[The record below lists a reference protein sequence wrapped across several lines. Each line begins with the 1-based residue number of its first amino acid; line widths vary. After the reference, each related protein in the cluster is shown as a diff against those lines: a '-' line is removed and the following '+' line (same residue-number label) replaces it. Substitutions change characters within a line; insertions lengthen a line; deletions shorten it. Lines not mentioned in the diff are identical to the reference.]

1 MRVLVKAWKY
11 SLLVTLPV
19 AILFLV
25 WLARTYN
32 LYVAEGLQFSAPSQ
46 SALWNSGKL
55 NFYYLIDNLQDAVIG
70 DSKKAD
76 VSLFVDNQA
85 LYELNE
91 NLPYSALGGKNFK
104 PAYMVYPGGN
114 LEKVSLRYRGD
125 SSNHWLFREKS
136 YRIKTPKSKP
146 YNGLRSFNLI
156 VHETPELL
164 GPHSAYILADTL
176 GLMAP
181 RSEFVIVSINDKT
194 DGAKL
199 LVEQVDETFLRR
211 RSRMPGDI
219 YSGDNVG
226 NSRFWGLEHSLFVS
240 SLNWDKDASNNH
252 YPLASKAPLEAMIA
266 DLLRDQVEMLDME
279 MFGRFAAFTDIARSK
294 HHDESHNWKL
304 SYDHYLERFTPI
316 VWDSIGWLDQWVID
330 GSRGGVSLATIMDT
344 LYRNHDFLYER
355 QKALLGFFGHE
366 QQPYLERID
375 DEIRLVKEKID
386 GLDYFVDVFRVVR
399 SRQEVLD
406 NIADFRQLMHTTLEE
421 VKFATVGQPGEYAYA
436 VLEDGVR
443 LHIARMPVEG
453 VRIELSPGV
462 SAETLRVR
470 YKVDAEWLESDLASV
485 TRRVGDTLIVEQRLF
500 PNSQM
505 QQLFPGTFMQ
515 SGSHSFA
522 SGTFDL
528 LIGSAAASGVRSVSV
543 MPMGLGVQELAVS
556 RSDEIDVVEFLNQ
569 KNIVPQRPIEAPLV
583 FSGVKTIEEFQ
594 TIERD
599 LIIEPGTRLLFSEGA
614 GLRITGRLTAVGTE
628 DAPIVFTSVA
638 ADGVWGAIVLKDK
651 GSDGS
656 VFEHCI
662 FENGSG
668 VKADLFEYTAM
679 LSVHNVQGV
688 EIHHSIFRNNRDT
701 DDMLHTVY
709 SDIQIENSLF
719 ENSLSDA
726 IDLDISTAKIL
737 TTRFL
742 NSGNDAIDLMTS
754 TAFVQGSQIEG
765 SGDKAISIGENS
777 RLFVVDSEFV
787 NNAIGLESKDAS
799 EALVYSS
806 VIQNN
811 HIGLHAY
818 QKNWQYG
825 DGGSLIVSNSNVVG
839 NATTARVGERSEIVI
854 ADGVVEWLPQPDVP
868 AGVSVFDSAKAKA
881 SSLPVGSDM
890 VNKHF
895 PNEKGV
901 LALKQPVK
909 RAL

>member
-1 MRVLVKAWKY
+1 MRLLAKAWKY
-11 SLLVTLPV
+11 SLFVTLPV

-25 WLARTYN
+25 WLSRTYT
-32 LYVAEGLQFSAPSQ
+32 LYVAEGLQFSTPAQ

-55 NFYYLIDNLQDAVIG
+55 NFYYLVDNLQDAILG
-70 DSKKAD
+70 DRNEAD

-85 LYELNE
+85 LYELNKD
-91 NLPYSALGGKNFK
+91 LPYSALGGKSFK

-136 YRIKTPKSKP
+136 YRIKTQKSKP

-181 RSEFVIVSINDKT
+181 RSEFVVVSINDKT

-226 NSRFWGLEHSLFVS
+226 NGRFWGLEQSLFVS
-240 SLNWDKDASNNH
+240 SLNWDKDAANNH
-252 YPLASKAPLEAMIA
+252 YALDSKVPLEAMIA
-266 DLLRDQVEMLDME
+266 GLLRDDVEMLDLE

-330 GSRGGVSLATIMDT
+330 GSRSGISLATIMDT

-355 QKALLGFFGHE
+355 QKVLQTFFTH
-366 QQPYLERID
+366 QQQHYLDRID
-375 DEIRLVKEKID
+375 QEIRLVKEKID
-386 GLDYFVDVFRVVR
+386 GIDYFVDVFREVR
-399 SRQEVLD
+399 SRDEVLQK
-406 NIADFRQLMHTTLEE
+406 ISDFRQLMQNTLEE
-421 VKFATVGQPGEYAYA
+421 VKLATVGQPGDYTYA
-436 VLEDGVR
+436 LPEDGLR
-443 LHIARMPVEG
+443 LRIAHMPVEE
-453 VRIELSPGV
+453 VRIQLSSGV
-462 SAETLRVR
+462 SADNLRVR
-470 YKVDAEWLESDLASV
+470 YRLDGQWLESDLASV
-485 TRRVGDTLIVEQRLF
+485 TRTDGDTLIVEQRLF
-500 PNSQM
+500 PNSHM
-505 QQLFPGTFMQ
+505 EKLFPGTFMQ
-515 SGSHSFA
+515 SGSHSFS

-528 LIGSAAASGVRSVSV
+528 LIGSAAASAVRSVAV
-543 MPMGLGVQELAVS
+543 VPMGAGVELQPVS
-556 RSDEIDVVEFLNQ
+556 RSDEIAPVEFVGQ

-583 FSGVKTIEEFQ
+583 FSGVKTVTEFQ

-599 LIIEPGTRLLFSEGA
+599 LVIEPGTRIQFASGA
-614 GLRITGRLTAVGTE
+614 GLRLKGKLTAIGTE
-628 DAPIVFTSVA
+628 EAPIVFTSVA
-638 ADGVWGAIVLKDK
+638 ADSVWGAVVLKDE

-656 VFEHCI
+656 VLQHCI

-679 LSVHNVQGV
+679 LSVHNVKGV
-688 EIHHSIFRNNRDT
+688 EIRNSLFRNSRET

-709 SDIQIENSLF
+709 SELLIDNSVF

-726 IDLDISTAKIL
+726 IDLDISTARIL
-737 TTRFL
+737 ATRFVD
-742 NSGNDAIDLMTS
+742 SGNDAIDLMTS
-754 TAFVQGSQIEG
+754 TAFLQDTRITG

-777 RLFVVDSEFV
+777 RLFVVDSEFI

-799 EALVYSS
+799 QALVYNS
-806 VIQNN
+806 VIGNN
-811 HIGLHAY
+811 QLGLHAY

-825 DGGSLIVSNSNVVG
+825 DGGSLIVSNSKVVG
-839 NATTARVGERSEIVI
+839 NATTARADKRSEIVLSH
-854 ADGVVEWLPQPDVP
+854 AVVDWLPEPDVP
-868 AGVSVFDSAKAKA
+868 ASVSVLDSSDSAGSIPAIGAELLNRHFPGEAAALAA
-881 SSLPVGSDM
+881 SRS
-890 VNKHF
+890 NKH
-895 PNEKGV
+895 
-901 LALKQPVK
+901 
-909 RAL
+909 